1 MAKTHE
7 CIQESRITEIRVH
20 NAKMDEKL
28 DNIERRTESIEK
40 KMDDWIQSAESK
52 FASKAV
58 EKVVY
63 GAGATLTVALVGFA
77 VWGIQKLIE
86 NGGLR

>member
-1 MAKTHE
+1 MAKNHE
-7 CIQESRITEIRVH
+7 CIQDSRITEIRVH

-40 KMDDWIQSAESK
+40 KMDDWIQSAEKK
-52 FASKAV
+52 FASKNV

-63 GAGATLTVALVGFA
+63 GSGALIAAALVGFA
-77 VWGIQKLIE
+77 IWGLQKLIE